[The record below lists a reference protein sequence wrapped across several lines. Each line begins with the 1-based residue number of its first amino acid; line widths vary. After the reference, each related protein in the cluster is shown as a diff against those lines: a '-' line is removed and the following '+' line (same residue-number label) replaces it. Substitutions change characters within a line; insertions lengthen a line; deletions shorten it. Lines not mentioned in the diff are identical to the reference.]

1 MIGYQV
7 CAEETVQCLKDYGC
21 DDRMTELFLAYGQ
34 ESRTRD
40 QIRLLSR
47 QRQSLMNDLHE
58 TQKRVDCIDY
68 IIRKL
73 EQRELLKKK
82 AGEVK

>member
-7 CAEETVQCLKDYGC
+7 CAEETVQCLKDCGC

-47 QRQSLMNDLHE
+47 QRQSLRNDLH
-58 TQKRVDCIDY
+58 
-68 IIRKL
+68 
-73 EQRELLKKK
+73 
-82 AGEVK
+82 